1 MVHHRTGQGQCVGHD
16 GAGRTG
22 LAKVLGRLWVAG
34 PSVEPE
40 RRSAVADVGSSDH
53 GVEES
58 RVVVHTDIL
67 NLQHV
72 DVSTG
77 LLVEEVLLHG
87 FVDFFSSH
95 LVLEV
100 ATDRLVHLVHVG
112 ANVLARQD
120 GWCTKDTHGLSS
132 VVVGIRRVAASSWIE
147 AVVDGEVANLVVAGD
162 GLAGGI
168 FVVLHAV
175 EAFEVDE
182 VVVEVVDGSGGV
194 SVKSCGEQL
203 CDQGQA
209 GVVAVNGRRNR
220 SEFVDQVGRVP
231 VITDDGVRAFLNRFF
246 GGSNVVV
253 EGDVGLIHGT
263 PRIANTGR

>member
-1 MVHHRTGQGQCVGHD
+1 MLR
-16 GAGRTG
+16 
-22 LAKVLGRLWVAG
+22 RLRVAG
-34 PSVEPE
+34 ASVETE

-53 GVEES
+53 GVEEG
-58 RVVVHTDIL
+58 RVVVHTDVL
-67 NLQHV
+67 DLQHV

-87 FVDFFSSH
+87 FVDFLSSH

-132 VVVGIRRVAASSWIE
+132 VVVGVRRVAASSWVE
-147 AVVDGEVANLVVAGD
+147 AVVDGEVANLVVASD

-175 EAFEVDE
+175 EVFEVDE

-194 SVKSCGEQL
+194 GVKGRCEQL
-203 CDQGQA
+203 GDQGQA
-209 GVVAVNGRRNR
+209 GVVAVDGRRNR
-220 SEFVDQVGRVP
+220 SKFVNQVSRVP
-231 VITDDGVRAFLNRFF
+231 VIANDGVRAFLNRFF

-253 EGDVGLIHGT
+253 EGDVGLVHGT
-263 PRIANTGR
+263 PCIANTGG